1 MKKVWKI
8 LIAVILILV
17 IAVAGFF
24 AYTSTLSPEEKLSF
38 DNNGLEVKVTYCQPK
53 MKGRKIFGEL
63 IPYGKVWRTGANAA
77 TTISFSKP
85 VTVAGE
91 AVPAGEYTLWS
102 IPNEGNW
109 TIILN
114 KEAGQWGTNY
124 NENED
129 LLRVEVPAE
138 EITSQVEQLTMKL
151 ASVDNGINVNLM
163 WENTKVIIPVR

>member
-8 LIAVILILV
+8 LLAVLLILV
-17 IAVAGFF
+17 IAATVFF

-38 DNNGLEVKVTYCQPK
+38 DNNGLEVNVTYCQPK

-77 TTISFSKP
+77 TIISFNKD

-91 AVPAGEYTLWS
+91 AVPVGEYTLWS
-102 IPNEGNW
+102 IPSEGNW

-114 KEAGQWGTNY
+114 KETGQWGTNY
-124 NENED
+124 SESED

-138 EITSQVEQLTMKL
+138 EITSQVEQLTIKL
-151 ASVDNGINVNLM
+151 VSADNGINVNLM

>member
-1 MKKVWKI
+1 MKKGWKI
-8 LIAVILILV
+8 LIAVVLVLV
-17 IAVAGFF
+17 IAAAGFF

-38 DNNGLEVKVTYCQPK
+38 DNNGLEVNVTYCQPK

-63 IPYGKVWRTGANAA
+63 VPYGKVWRTGANAA
-77 TTISFSKP
+77 TIISFNKD

-91 AVPAGEYTLWS
+91 TVPAGEYTLWS
-102 IPNEGNW
+102 IPNKGNW

-114 KEAGQWGTNY
+114 KETGQWGTNY

-151 ASVDNGINVNLM
+151 VSADNGINVNLT
-163 WENTKVIIPVR
+163 WENTKVIISVR